1 VAPDRPAASQ
11 GPAARAG
18 GSAAGYSL
26 SATEAGQFLAAAG
39 KSLNREQWQWIA
51 AARNLSRLRPTTASV
66 EQVLDPLL
74 TSADQA
80 MVNAFTGGFRVA
92 QITQAIN
99 KALPEPAG
107 AAAALESAQI
117 VALAILVREQLYPI
131 QFASIYRPFATVL
144 PGPDYEPPVSVD
156 RQIAAFLQR
165 LPTLSGEA
173 EAEVAAVAKVLSEP
187 PSPVAGAGAVGSVPM
202 GTSDV
207 DPAVMYTAAWK
218 SAIAIANQTG
228 RTEAFRAAQD
238 GAEQQAPHDGSGI
251 VGTAGVAAGG
261 IFLRDAIPI
270 EQVLLLYEPF
280 AAAFP
285 YESLK

>member
-1 VAPDRPAASQ
+1 
-11 GPAARAG
+11 
-18 GSAAGYSL
+18 
-26 SATEAGQFLAAAG
+26 
-39 KSLNREQWQWIA
+39 
-51 AARNLSRLRPTTASV
+51 V

-74 TSADQA
+74 SGADQS

-99 KALPEPAG
+99 NALPEPAA

-144 PGPDYEPPVSVD
+144 PGPAYEAPPEVD

-165 LPTLSGEA
+165 LPSLTGEA
-173 EAEVAAVAKVLSEP
+173 EAEVAAVAKVLAEP
-187 PSPVAGAGAVGSVPM
+187 PKAAALEGAAGTLPVAV
-202 GTSDV
+202 SDI
-207 DPAVMYTAAWK
+207 DPAGLYSAAWK
-218 SAIAIANQTG
+218 AAIAIANQSA
-228 RTEAFRAAQD
+228 RTNAFRAAQE
-238 GAEQQAPHDGSGI
+238 GAEQNAPHDGSGI

-261 IFLRDAIPI
+261 IFLRDVMPI

-285 YESLK
+285 YESLV